1 MIYVVDFENAEIDVD
16 GGRLLV
22 RADGQRRATLP
33 MKQMERLITVSSS
46 EITSRCLAALAKE
59 GVGLLSLGGRF
70 GREPVHILPNHGDA
84 SKRLA
89 QARMAD
95 SECTRAIY
103 GRKLLCA
110 KLGAS
115 LEFLKVVEPNKTVRQ
130 ASAQITAAMQRI
142 QTSSHAI
149 ESLRGIEGA
158 AAAAFFEAYQT
169 LFLSRFGFNVRNR
182 RPPTDPV
189 NACLSLGYTLAYHEA
204 LLACVKHGLDAS
216 MPGLHDMAS
225 GRAALACDVMEPAR
239 AVIEHW
245 VWQRFKTGRHGIDDF
260 SKDGGVC
267 LLRKPARDDFYRSWA
282 QDEQPK
288 VQAAIET
295 ALELYMATLSGFRE
309 KPKP

>member
-33 MKQMERLITVSSS
+33 IKQMERLITVSSS
-46 EITSRCLAALAKE
+46 EITSRCLAALALE

-70 GREPVHILPNHGDA
+70 GRDPVHILPNHGDA

-89 QARMAD
+89 QARMVD
-95 SECTRAIY
+95 HECARTSY
-103 GRKLLCA
+103 GRKLLGA
-110 KLGAS
+110 KLSAS
-115 LEFLKVVEPNKTVRQ
+115 LETLKSVEQNQTVRQ
-130 ASAQITAAMQRI
+130 ASAQIIAALQRI
-142 QTSSHAI
+142 QTSNHAI
-149 ESLRGIEGA
+149 ETLRGIEGA

-169 LFLSRFGFNVRNR
+169 LFLSRLGFNARNR

-204 LLACVKHGLDAS
+204 LLACAKHGLDAY
-216 MPGLHDMAS
+216 MPGLHDMAA

-245 VWQRFKTGRHGIDDF
+245 VWQRFKTGEQGIDDF
-260 SKDGGVC
+260 SKEGGAC
-267 LLRKPARDDFYRSWA
+267 LLRKPARDGFYRSWA
-282 QDEQPK
+282 QDTKPK
-288 VQAAIET
+288 AQAAIEVALGHYLT
-295 ALELYMATLSGFRE
+295 ALGSFRG